1 MFKAVFLDVDGTLT
15 DLRSNTVPD
24 SAGRAIRLARERGV
38 KVCVATGRHTRTKEE
53 GSIIAGLD
61 FDCYISLSGQLCYAS
76 DGGIYHK
83 QTLDPKIVRRMLRL
97 SDRLWFPCVF
107 SERDSIYANRIDQ
120 VLTDAFAIVDIRISE
135 ARKPERMNLDEIYL
149 MCPVLKEEHTEE
161 VFSSFQDC
169 VVTQWKPEF
178 VDIMPTGCGKHI
190 GLEKT
195 LEYLGIDVMESIAF
209 GDAQNDVTMLQ
220 YAGLG
225 VAMSDGSPEA
235 LEVADYI
242 APPVAED
249 GIYRAFE
256 KFGII

>member
-1 MFKAVFLDVDGTLT
+1 MFKVVFLDVDGTLT

-24 SAGRAIRLARERGV
+24 SAKRAIQLARKRGV
-38 KVCVATGRHTRTKEE
+38 KVCVATGRHTRTEEE

-83 QTLDPKIVRRMLRL
+83 ETLEPGIVRRMLRL
-97 SDRLWFPCVF
+97 SDRLGFPCVF
-107 SERDSIYANRIDQ
+107 SERDNIYANYIDQ
-120 VLTDAFAIVDIRISE
+120 ILTDAFAIVDIRISE

-149 MCPVLKEEHTEE
+149 MCPVLQEEHAET
-161 VFSSFQDC
+161 VLASFRDC

-190 GLEKT
+190 GLAKT
-195 LEYLGIDVMESIAF
+195 LEYLGVDVSESIAF

-225 VAMSDGSPEA
+225 VAMSGGSPEA
-235 LEVADYI
+235 LEAAGYI
-242 APPVAED
+242 APPVEDD
-249 GIYRAFE
+249 GIYRTFQ

>member
-15 DLRSNTVPD
+15 DLRTNTVPD

-53 GSIIAGLD
+53 GSVIAGLD

-83 QTLDPKIVRRMLRL
+83 KTLERETVLRMLRL
-97 SDRLWFPCVF
+97 SDRLGFPCVF
-107 SERDSIYANRIDQ
+107 SERDSIYANRIDR
-120 VLTDAFAIVDIRISE
+120 VLKDAFAIVDIQISE
-135 ARKPERMNLDEIYL
+135 ARPPERMNLDEIYL
-149 MCPVLKEEHTEE
+149 MCPVLPEEHAQA
-161 VFSSFQDC
+161 VLASFLDC
-169 VVTQWKPEF
+169 EVTQWKPEF

-195 LEYLGIDVMESIAF
+195 LEYLGIDVSESIAF

-225 VAMSDGSPEA
+225 VAMSGGSPEA
-235 LEVADYI
+235 LEVAEYI
-242 APPVAED
+242 APPVEED
-249 GIYRAFE
+249 GIYRTFQ